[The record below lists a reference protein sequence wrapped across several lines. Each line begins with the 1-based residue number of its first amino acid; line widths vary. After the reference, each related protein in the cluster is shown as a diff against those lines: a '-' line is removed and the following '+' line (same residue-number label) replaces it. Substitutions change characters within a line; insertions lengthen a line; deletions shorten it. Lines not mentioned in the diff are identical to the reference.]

1 MVAEVAATFVLA
13 VGALLLART
22 MLSLQAA
29 DLGFSKSGLLIVD
42 ADASANDLQGSLA
55 ATRNFN
61 SIYNDLRSLPG
72 VESVGGVMGLPTGK
86 YGSNGYYGVNGVS
99 FKAGSG
105 PAEAAQAIFSL
116 ASPDYFQ
123 TLGIPLLRGR
133 DFTGQDNYDAPFVA
147 IVSESLAKRSFPNQ
161 DPIGHTIQCGLDSPK
176 WMTIVG
182 VVKDVRQDSPAESP
196 GPALYMPLAQHPF
209 MATQINIAIR
219 AKVSPAS
226 LIDSVNAR
234 IHRAD
239 PAIATRFTTM
249 DAMIGDSVEMQRF
262 RGVLVGSFAALGL
275 LLAMLGVYGTVAYS
289 VAQRT
294 FEIGVR
300 MAFGAERRGILKL
313 VLGQVLSLVAIGVG
327 LGLIVSLIAGRWIAS
342 MLSGV
347 KAADPV
353 SLAAAIGLLLL
364 AGSLAALLPA
374 RKAAKVDPMRALR
387 GL

>member
-1 MVAEVAATFVLA
+1 
-13 VGALLLART
+13 
-22 MLSLQAA
+22 
-29 DLGFSKSGLLIVD
+29 
-42 ADASANDLQGSLA
+42 
-55 ATRNFN
+55 
-61 SIYNDLRSLPG
+61 
-72 VESVGGVMGLPTGK
+72 
-86 YGSNGYYGVNGVS
+86 
-99 FKAGSG
+99 
-105 PAEAAQAIFSL
+105 
-116 ASPDYFQ
+116 
-123 TLGIPLLRGR
+123 
-133 DFTGQDNYDAPFVA
+133 
-147 IVSESLAKRSFPNQ
+147 
-161 DPIGHTIQCGLDSPK
+161 
-176 WMTIVG
+176 
-182 VVKDVRQDSPAESP
+182 
-196 GPALYMPLAQHPF
+196 
-209 MATQINIAIR
+209 
-219 AKVSPAS
+219 
-226 LIDSVNAR
+226 
-234 IHRAD
+234 
-239 PAIATRFTTM
+239 
-249 DAMIGDSVEMQRF
+249 
-262 RGVLVGSFAALGL
+262 VLVGSFAALGL